1 MNVATAPI
9 TDWLVARIARETG
22 AAEVDAGTPVYRY
35 GVDSRMLAL
44 IIDEAERAHAVT
56 ADLDR
61 ISPAETISAL
71 AAALARNDG

>member
-1 MNVATAPI
+1 MSAALE
-9 TDWLVARIARETG
+9 DWLIARLARETG
-22 AAEVDAGTPVYRY
+22 AAAVDAATPVYRY

-44 IIDEAERAHAVT
+44 VIDEAERAHGLR

-61 ISPAETISAL
+61 ISPDRTIAAL